1 MRTSK
6 YIFRIDKNNN
16 AENVG
21 KERALDGVFYLQN
34 CAGVF
39 SYGNLAVR
47 IMRKI
52 KKIIRRH
59 IDPIAIEVQMPL
71 IQPMDLWK
79 RSGRD
84 SAYGDEMFRFKDRK
98 DREFCL
104 APTAEEAFVYFA
116 EQFASKRQ
124 HFPLSLYQI
133 GHKYRDELR
142 PRDGISRG
150 REFIM
155 KDGYSFD
162 FNREG
167 AIETYKKHLAT
178 YIDIFN
184 DLGIEFWIV
193 EADSGEVGGELSHE
207 FVVASPMGDGH
218 IYVSEDYTHGEGEVE
233 NLEFLSRRTPK
244 PGFERKIKVLEI
256 GHVFY
261 LGQKYSESM
270 DMKWPNNNQGD
281 QKYLEMG
288 CYGIGVSRILGHLLA
303 SRKYFPPAL
312 SAFKWAVIMVKPQQ
326 NICRILEKNLEGALI
341 FDRNVSFGH
350 KKKDAEL
357 LGIPYQIII
366 GRNIEMLD
374 LYRERSYGFD
384 NIEQLLIHCRDY
396 EKMVQKGFMGII
408 SNTATTNR

>member
-6 YIFRIDKNNN
+6 YIFKIDKNNR
-16 AENVG
+16 AKDIGE
-21 KERALDGVFYLQN
+21 ERALDGVFYLQN

-39 SYGNLAVR
+39 SYGNLAIR

-52 KKIIRRH
+52 NAIIRKH
-59 IDPIAIEVQMPL
+59 IDPLALEVQMPL

-84 SAYGDEMFRFKDRK
+84 SAYGDEMFRLKDRK
-98 DREFCL
+98 GREFCL

-116 EQFASKRQ
+116 EQFASKR
-124 HFPLSLYQI
+124 HNFPLSLYQI

-142 PRDGISRG
+142 PRNGVNRG

-167 AIETYKKHLAT
+167 AIETYKKFLTA
-178 YIDIFN
+178 YINIFQE
-184 DLGIEFWIV
+184 LGLEFWIV

-218 IYVSEDYTHGEGEVE
+218 IYVAEGYQHEEEDVKY
-233 NLEFLSRRTPK
+233 LEFLSSRVPK
-244 PGFERKIKVLEI
+244 PGFEKKIRVLEI

-270 DMKWPNNNQGD
+270 DMNWPKSNQND

-303 SRKYFPPAL
+303 SQKYLPPAV
-312 SAFKWAVIMVKPQQ
+312 SAFKWAVIMVEPQQ
-326 NICRILEKNLEGALI
+326 NICKILEKNLREALI
-341 FDRNVSFGH
+341 FDRKVSFGH

-374 LYRERSYGFD
+374 LYRDKKYSFE
-384 NIEQLLIHCRDY
+384 NIEKLLIHCRDY
-396 EKMVQKGFMGII
+396 EKMIQRGFWGIVSEQI
-408 SNTATTNR
+408 LTNR